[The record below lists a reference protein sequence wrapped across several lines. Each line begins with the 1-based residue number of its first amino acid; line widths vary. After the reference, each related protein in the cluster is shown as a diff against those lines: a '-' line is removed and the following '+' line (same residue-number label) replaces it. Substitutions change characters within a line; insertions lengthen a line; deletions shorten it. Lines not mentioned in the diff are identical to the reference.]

1 MAEYREGS
9 ILARIE
15 ELEVATNP
23 KFRFENTREEIEYY
37 KAVGELKA
45 YKEIKAMVEARRDK
59 LRQITPDPES
69 LIDVSHNKPII
80 NELTRLLGDGKE
92 VG

>member
-1 MAEYREGS
+1 MAEYRKGS

-23 KFRFENTREEIEYY
+23 EFRFENTREEIEYY

-45 YKEIKAMVEARRDK
+45 YKELKAMVEARRDEK
-59 LRQITPDPES
+59 LYCFHKGAGA
-69 LIDVSHNKPII
+69 V
-80 NELTRLLGDGKE
+80 E
-92 VG
+92 VYDDSEACDNCKFKLKDLEQH

>member
-1 MAEYREGS
+1 VSVAEYREGS
-9 ILARIE
+9 IMARIE

-45 YKEIKAMVEARRDK
+45 YKELKAMVKARRD
-59 LRQITPDPES
+59 
-69 LIDVSHNKPII
+69 
-80 NELTRLLGDGKE
+80 ELENPNYRGG
-92 VG
+92 